1 MKGGPSMI
9 CGCVMPRQKSPTLP
23 HLIADSVNDC
33 VVPANPEIR
42 VLSKLLLHKAYEPR
56 QHLGEK
62 DT

>member
-1 MKGGPSMI
+1 MKGGSASMI
-9 CGCVMPRQKSPTLP
+9 CGCVMPWQKSPTLP
-23 HLIADSVNDC
+23 HIFADRVNEH

-42 VLSKLLLHKAYEPR
+42 VLCKLLLHKAR